1 MLCLS
6 VSTGRAKEVIRDRIR
21 TRSNGVGV
29 PAIVFDYPRHS
40 GATDEGMTC
49 GPSIFAYLIFGPG
62 RASTEGTA
70 RPTKVAA
77 WRGPGAKLDVQG
89 KDSKRPS
96 WIRFRLGFIQTGSI
110 YTLLGGQS

>member
-21 TRSNGVGV
+21 TRNNRVRV

-49 GPSIFAYLIFGPG
+49 GPSIFTYLVFGPG
-62 RASTEGTA
+62 RESTEGTA
-70 RPTKVAA
+70 RPTRNSLAQS
-77 WRGPGAKLDVQG
+77 R
-89 KDSKRPS
+89 SKA
-96 WIRFRLGFIQTGSI
+96 
-110 YTLLGGQS
+110 